1 MPIVYAVG
9 FAFRSIGPLFCGALY
24 YLIYM
29 HFECYMFT
37 ISAILMKRLGTEF
50 ALVWTGI
57 GLTLCY
63 NICFNHLMAMLLKPG
78 SPKDLVK
85 IEELRKEV
93 K

>member
-1 MPIVYAVG
+1 
-9 FAFRSIGPLFCGALY
+9 
-24 YLIYM
+24 
-29 HFECYMFT
+29 
-37 ISAILMKRLGTEF
+37 MKRLGTEF